1 MMTNQTLD
9 VAGTRVLVIGRG
21 PRLAAV
27 AGVLDLVGDGLAAG
41 AHWVVV
47 PSDRLAPEFFRLRSG
62 FAGEVLQKFVQY
74 QLGLA
79 VIGDLTEHV
88 AAGGAFADLVRE
100 SNQGRHAWFLPDL
113 ASVTDRLGPTSI
125 RNPVAGEG

>member
-1 MMTNQTLD
+1 MTNQTLD
-9 VAGTRVLVIGRG
+9 LAGTRVLMIGRG

-27 AGVLDLVGDGLAAG
+27 DGALDLVGEGLGAG

-47 PSDRLAPEFFRLRSG
+47 PCDRLPPEFFRLRSG

-79 VIGDLTEHV
+79 VVGDLTEHV

-100 SNQGRHAWFLPDL
+100 SNRGRQAWFLPDL
-113 ASVTDRLGPTSI
+113 AAVTDRLGPPEM
-125 RNPVAGEG
+125 RNPVAGGG